1 MAEYWG
7 LRRIADRM
15 GWKDERTAI
24 SELKN
29 NGFPIYKRRRG
40 KHLLWFTEDSLIQ
53 LWELQRVKINRE
65 ELREKLRIKSKN
77 QERGLIPSLGERSKD
92 VLECLAPEKRT
103 GLHEETD
110 YER

>member
-7 LRRIADRM
+7 LRRIADKM

-29 NGFPIYKRRRG
+29 NGFLIYKRRRG
-40 KHLLWFTEDSLIQ
+40 KHFLWFTEDSLIQ

-65 ELREKLRIKSKN
+65 ELREKPRIKSKD
-77 QERGLIPSLGERSKD
+77 QDRGLRIRMGIQPTDAVEY
-92 VLECLAPEKRT
+92 LAT
-103 GLHEETD
+103 GKKTALHEETD
-110 YER
+110 HER